1 MQQGWKELPIKFTM
15 VLFEKVIREKERENS
30 VCINSGISSGSQTTV
45 LLSALGAPFH
55 SEENEYSGTC

>member
-1 MQQGWKELPIKFTM
+1 M
-15 VLFEKVIREKERENS
+15 VPFEKVMREKERERERKRERERERENS

-55 SEENEYSGTC
+55 NEENEYSGTC